1 MASRMLMETQS
12 KTTYKRIAI
21 VLTAMVGFILAGNAA
36 LTAAIVQL
44 SQNVKVASDGKLQT
58 ASGDAMTVQSM
69 PNVQTTVHSSRR
81 RRLRMLDGRRRL
93 EVAQVSE
100 EMCNAAHTMATK
112 SSMYEGFVKIDS
124 DDGGETRFAHGDVVG
139 QSSKSTYTLTG
150 TDKGLGLTDT
160 VDVTLSSGQPCSVS
174 LPASRLRQLRA
185 LNEEEVGA
193 YRRFRRRH
201 RRLDQSAVQSLL
213 MTGNVTVNMA
223 PPCELYHCFDGDAD
237 CEYPSQ
243 DPEIDCMEWSEG
255 SANGGRR
262 CLDPMCALVHVDH
275 KKNERRLAHG
285 WYAGDGTARDS
296 DDACG
301 YGEKYYDFC
310 WRDDADPNHAD
321 CRCQGDSCFPSA
333 SMVRLADGTA
343 ARIDSLHHGDS
354 ILAAAEDG
362 SLYMDTV
369 SVFSLAN
376 SAVSA
381 PMISLRIDGGRRL
394 RFTASHHIPVGPA
407 CCSNLAQ
414 AKDVRRGD
422 TVWVAAPGASAA
434 EPRRVAHVA
443 AELGKGLHNPLLT
456 HGGFPVVDDVV
467 TSFNS
472 IGMVRLDRTLVPP
485 LTAACAATGGGDA
498 MRRII
503 SSVDC
508 LFAANCK
515 DQRFVDG
522 LVLQA
527 RAQHAADVAWPLASA
542 LVLAVATAGAAGA
555 SFLALRMNKSKS
567 QCS

>member
-69 PNVQTTVHSSRR
+69 PNVQTTMHSSRR

-185 LNEEEVGA
+185 LNEEEVRA

-201 RRLDQSAVQSLL
+201 RRLDQSAVQSLK
-213 MTGNVTVNMA
+213 MSGNFTVNKA

-243 DPEIDCMEWSEG
+243 EPEIDCMEWSEG
-255 SANGGRR
+255 SANDGRR
-262 CLDPMCALVHVDH
+262 CLDPMCALVQHVNH
-275 KKNERRLAHG
+275 KKNERRLTHG
-285 WYAGDGTARDS
+285 WYADDGTALDS
-296 DDACG
+296 NDACDG
-301 YGEKYYDFC
+301 PGEIYQGSC
-310 WRDDADPNHAD
+310 WHDDHWVSHAD
-321 CRCQGDSCFPSA
+321 CLCQYPHICFSKQTTACRFPSPTANTCHSVLMTDLVSGDLVLGRNGATRVIAVHHKNNHDPARVAPMLNFHMRGRGKVSMTPDHGIFSDGKLVAA
-333 SMVRLADGTA
+333 SEVFVGSVLSGGKVERITKSMAGIVNPVTADATIVADGVLAASHPFAVAKDLIDAPTMRTILNACMYSVGDVDGFAEAGFIAGDFA
-343 ARIDSLHHGDS
+343 ARLG
-354 ILAAAEDG
+354 ILAA
-362 SLYMDTV
+362 
-369 SVFSLAN
+369 SLA
-376 SAVSA
+376 AAIHFAKRVSKT
-381 PMISLRIDGGRRL
+381 MS
-394 RFTASHHIPVGPA
+394 
-407 CCSNLAQ
+407 
-414 AKDVRRGD
+414 
-422 TVWVAAPGASAA
+422 
-434 EPRRVAHVA
+434 
-443 AELGKGLHNPLLT
+443 
-456 HGGFPVVDDVV
+456 
-467 TSFNS
+467 
-472 IGMVRLDRTLVPP
+472 
-485 LTAACAATGGGDA
+485 
-498 MRRII
+498 
-503 SSVDC
+503 
-508 LFAANCK
+508 
-515 DQRFVDG
+515 
-522 LVLQA
+522 
-527 RAQHAADVAWPLASA
+527 RA
-542 LVLAVATAGAAGA
+542 
-555 SFLALRMNKSKS
+555 
-567 QCS
+567 